1 MREQSIFGDGQASV
15 ARNQIAVA
23 INQTSIQ
30 AEQLHS
36 SVQSSSQEF
45 ETTIRPWEQEAVT
58 LSRACQTSLA
68 SLGNTAADA
77 ENPVCER
84 AQKQVAPFQAK
95 ALALRNAFAH
105 VESVWVDEHPKQV
118 RLSTR
123 RTGSSIEIISS
134 FAAA

>member
-58 LSRACQTSLA
+58 LRSGLPDELSK
-68 SLGNTAADA
+68 LGKYR
-77 ENPVCER
+77 C
-84 AQKQVAPFQAK
+84 
-95 ALALRNAFAH
+95 
-105 VESVWVDEHPKQV
+105 
-118 RLSTR
+118 R
-123 RTGSSIEIISS
+123 R
-134 FAAA
+134 